1 MEPEEGKEGRFVYSL
16 SELKDR
22 APKFFGVK
30 TGTKLDNM
38 FYITEYDEISKR
50 PVKKILGGIPYL
62 SVMNVVGIPD
72 TGKSV
77 FVEQFAIMQASL
89 GYKVLIVTTENPSNF
104 LYKSLLSRS
113 YAMGINFDEIT
124 DNFIIIDATREDALR
139 DNVRRLIGLMN
150 YAMEKKKSTITII
163 DSITGLYEHRE
174 KEARQVVRQVFN
186 FMKEK
191 KQTAIFVSQKRSSQ
205 DSQTSEAAGGLGVA
219 HIVDGTIVMDK
230 KVLQNKYEEMFYNI
244 PVGSL
249 LRTIR
254 IDGCRV
260 AGHDIETYVMDL
272 TDLGLVSVKEKLS
285 ESVKR

>member
-1 MEPEEGKEGRFVYSL
+1 MEEGEGKFIYSL
-16 SELKDR
+16 SELKDK

-89 GYKVLIVTTENPSNF
+89 GYKVLLVTTENPSNF

-124 DNFIIIDATREDALR
+124 DNFLVIDATREDALR
-139 DNVRRLIGLMN
+139 NNTKRLLGLMN

-163 DSITGLYEHRE
+163 DSITGLYEHKE
-174 KEARQVVRQVFN
+174 LEARQIVRQVFN
-186 FMKEK
+186 FLKER
-191 KQTAIFVSQKRSSQ
+191 KQTAVFVSQKRSSQ
-205 DSQTSEAAGGLGVA
+205 DSQSSEAAGGLGVA

-230 KVLQNKYEEMFYNI
+230 KVLQTKYEEMFYNI

-260 AGHDIETYVMDL
+260 AGHDTETYLMDI
-272 TDLGLVSVKEKLS
+272 TDLGIVEVKERLS
-285 ESVKR
+285 TSVKR